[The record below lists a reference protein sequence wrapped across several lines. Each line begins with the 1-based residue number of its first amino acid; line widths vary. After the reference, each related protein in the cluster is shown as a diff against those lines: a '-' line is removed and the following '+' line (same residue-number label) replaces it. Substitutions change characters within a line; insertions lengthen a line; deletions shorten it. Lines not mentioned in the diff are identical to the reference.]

1 MRKTLLLP
9 LALLLA
15 AGAARAQSNGNPTPD
30 PQPEGRDVS
39 KRGLTAANFLLVP
52 VGARASAMGSAIT
65 ASVDDA
71 SSVYWNPS
79 GLARVQGGAFQAE
92 YAQWFTGMD
101 FNQVT
106 VAYALGGGTV
116 AAAVTSLRTADMEE
130 TTLEQ
135 QDGTGRTFNAA
146 SYAFSLAYARQLTDR
161 FSIGGTAKYV
171 SERINVSSAGGLAF
185 DIGTTFV
192 TPLRGVRLG
201 ATIANFGAKMQMT
214 GDDLRIPVDLD
225 PNAGGNGTGNS
236 GMLETDRFDM
246 PLTLR
251 IGLAGEAVR
260 TGSTRITLAVDAQ
273 SPSNAQQFINVGTE
287 IGLLGDLLMLRGGYN
302 ELLLPDSSHGLTLGA
317 GLRYELRGLR
327 LAVDYGWEQA
337 RWLQDVNRFTV
348 SVGF

>member
-1 MRKTLLLP
+1 
-9 LALLLA
+9 
-15 AGAARAQSNGNPTPD
+15 
-30 PQPEGRDVS
+30 
-39 KRGLTAANFLLVP
+39 
-52 VGARASAMGSAIT
+52 
-65 ASVDDA
+65 
-71 SSVYWNPS
+71 VYWNPS

-260 TGSTRITLAVDAQ
+260 TGSTRI
-273 SPSNAQQFINVGTE
+273 
-287 IGLLGDLLMLRGGYN
+287 
-302 ELLLPDSSHGLTLGA
+302 SSSSTWA
-317 GLRYELRGLR
+317 PR
-327 LAVDYGWEQA
+327 LACWA
-337 RWLQDVNRFTV
+337 TC
-348 SVGF
+348 